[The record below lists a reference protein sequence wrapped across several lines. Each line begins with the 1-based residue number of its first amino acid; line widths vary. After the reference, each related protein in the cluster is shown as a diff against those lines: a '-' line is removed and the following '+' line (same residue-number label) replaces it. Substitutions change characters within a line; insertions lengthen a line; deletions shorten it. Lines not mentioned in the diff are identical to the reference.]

1 MVFIKALKDTLNPNG
16 GQGMGETIIV
26 LSIIISITLLTMYGK
41 EVPPALMILVS
52 AIGGIISGYKVGQN
66 AKKESGE
73 KDGNEL

>member
-16 GQGMGETIIV
+16 GNGVQETIIV
-26 LSIIISITLLTMYGK
+26 LAIITSLTLLTMYNK
-41 EVPPALMILVS
+41 EIPPALMIIVS

-73 KDGNEL
+73 NDGNDV